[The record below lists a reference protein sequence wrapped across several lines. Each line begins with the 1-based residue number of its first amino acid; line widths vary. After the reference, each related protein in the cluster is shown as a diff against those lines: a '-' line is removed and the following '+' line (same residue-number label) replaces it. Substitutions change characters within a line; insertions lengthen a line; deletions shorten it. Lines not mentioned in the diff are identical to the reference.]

1 MKNLVLR
8 QSRDFGDI
16 LSATFTYLRLHFK
29 TLGKGLLFFSLPV
42 IIISGVL
49 IGSGFGDSFAA
60 TESGLTDPSELGGF
74 FFKFFGGLILLMLT
88 FVVITQIVFKHMQL
102 VDEGEEN
109 IDVNMLLEDFSRN
122 FFGLI
127 GIFIVIGIA
136 STIGLLLFIIPGI
149 YVSVKLSL
157 APAIYI
163 IEEED
168 FGEALSK
175 SWNVTQDY
183 WWFTFGVSFVVSI
196 IVNFA
201 SNIVIFPMYIIM
213 MVVVF
218 ASGEPDMNLFGTLFS
233 VMYGLSMI
241 AIGLLYCIPVISQSL
256 VYFNLD
262 ERKSGATLSRKI
274 DSLGN
279 NS

>member
-60 TESGLTDPSELGGF
+60 TETGLANPGELGGF
-74 FFKFFGGLILLMLT
+74 FFKFFGGLMLLMLT

-136 STIGLLLFIIPGI
+136 STISLLLFIIPGI

-241 AIGLLYCIPVISQSL
+241 TIGLLYCIPVISQSL

>member
-60 TESGLTDPSELGGF
+60 SEAGLSEPEELGAF
-74 FFKFFGGLILLMLT
+74 FFKFFSGLILLMLT

-102 VDEGEEN
+102 VDEGVED

-127 GIFIVIGIA
+127 GIYIVIGVA
-136 STIGLLLFIIPGI
+136 TTIGIMLFIIPGI
-149 YVSVKLSL
+149 FISVKLSL

-163 IEEED
+163 IEEEE

-175 SWNVTQDY
+175 SWEVTRDY
-183 WWFTFGVSFVVSI
+183 WWFTFGVNIVVSI

-241 AIGLLYCIPVISQSL
+241 TVGLLYCIPVISQAL

-262 ERKSGATLSRKI
+262 ERKSGATLTSKI
-274 DSLGN
+274 DSLAGN
-279 NS
+279 N

>member
-1 MKNLVLR
+1 MKNLILR

-60 TESGLTDPSELGGF
+60 SEAGLAEPEALGAF
-74 FFKFFGGLILLMLT
+74 FFKFFSGLILLMLT

-102 VDEGEEN
+102 VDEGVED

-127 GIFIVIGIA
+127 GIYFVIGVA
-136 STIGLLLFIIPGI
+136 SSIGFLLFIIPGFF
-149 YVSVKLSL
+149 VSVKLSL

-168 FGEALSK
+168 FGEALSR
-175 SWNVTQDY
+175 SWEVTRDY
-183 WWFTFGVSFVVSI
+183 WWFTFGVNIVVSI

-233 VMYGLSMI
+233 IMYGLSMI
-241 AIGLLYCIPVISQSL
+241 TVGLLYCIPVISQAL

-262 ERKSGATLSRKI
+262 ERKSGATLTSKI
-274 DSLGN
+274 DSLAGN
-279 NS
+279 N